1 MRCCNES
8 RPVAISCQEL
18 VSIGDKSAKK
28 LTLEAAGQPG
38 LRGRFDISDNLR
50 YVLNLKAGKPKKL
63 SVSKLPLKVYGLNR
77 GSHVSSIA
85 RR

>member
-38 LRGRFDISDNLR
+38 LRGSFDISDNLR
-50 YVLNLKAGKPKKL
+50 
-63 SVSKLPLKVYGLNR
+63 
-77 GSHVSSIA
+77 
-85 RR
+85 